1 MKRPIQYPK
10 PTNKPDLDGFLREV
24 WQRLTNIQKL
34 EKLSETATL
43 EETIA
48 KINKIIEMEG

>member
-1 MKRPIQYPK
+1 MKPLQHP
-10 PTNKPDLDGFLREV
+10 PQTDNMVLNAFLREV

-34 EKLSETATL
+34 EKLPETATL